1 MAAIAPNQTPAYEF
15 GAFQLIPA
23 EHQLLHQGVPVPLP
37 PKAFE
42 TLVVLV
48 EKSGHLVEKEEL
60 MRTLWPDS
68 FVEEA
73 NLTHHIWTLRKA
85 LGEGEN
91 GTRYIETVPR
101 RGYRFVA
108 DVRQSA
114 VASSKDEGGFPRPR
128 LVQTAPQATADDLGA
143 STTMSGADQRGALD
157 KSWTARG
164 YLKLTAFALAGVLVG
179 SAIAVYRYSHR
190 PPNATEFESVAVT
203 PFINESGKP
212 ELDYL
217 ADDLYESMISDLA
230 RMPRLSVFRYRGKSV
245 EAKKVA
251 SDLSVQGVLTGRL
264 VQHGENVTVY
274 LTLVDGRTGREV
286 WGEQYNR
293 KLTDLVSLQ
302 SDVSRDVSEKLRLT
316 SAEKQHLAK
325 NGTQNNEAYQAY
337 INGRYFWQRPGS
349 PGYPKSAEY
358 FQRAIDLDPNY
369 ASAYAGLAHY
379 YGFGAALGALPPDE
393 NWPKSE
399 AALNRAIAI
408 DDSEAESFNALAGV
422 QLYYHR
428 DWAAAERSFRRGV
441 EINPNSAET
450 HHHYARCLYLFGRN
464 QEAIT
469 EFQRAIQLDP
479 LSLRYQLNLG
489 ILFYSLRDYDRAINE
504 IRHTLELEPNFTP
517 AHEWLG
523 NAYKKK
529 GLEREA
535 VAEWSRALVLRKQ
548 TERATELER
557 NYTATGFASAVRTLA
572 EHRIEEL
579 NEGVKRGEYVA
590 AIEFVS
596 AYVRMGKKDLAFT
609 WLERALQER
618 NRFAYEIKIDPQ
630 YDDLRND
637 PRFAQLLRR
646 SGFIS

>member
-251 SDLSVQGVLTGRL
+251 SDLSVQGVLNGRL

-274 LTLVDGRTGREV
+274 LTLVDGRTGREQTKEARLCAGGRRGTSGRSRRGTRGRGAEG
-286 WGEQYNR
+286 GEGVGHYQR
-293 KLTDLVSLQ
+293 TRHELVQ
-302 SDVSRDVSEKLRLT
+302 
-316 SAEKQHLAK
+316 
-325 NGTQNNEAYQAY
+325 G
-337 INGRYFWQRPGS
+337 G
-349 PGYPKSAEY
+349 
-358 FQRAIDLDPNY
+358 
-369 ASAYAGLAHY
+369 
-379 YGFGAALGALPPDE
+379 GAAAGGGGRRASGGRPDH
-393 NWPKSE
+393 P
-399 AALNRAIAI
+399 AAG
-408 DDSEAESFNALAGV
+408 E
-422 QLYYHR
+422 
-428 DWAAAERSFRRGV
+428 
-441 EINPNSAET
+441 
-450 HHHYARCLYLFGRN
+450 
-464 QEAIT
+464 
-469 EFQRAIQLDP
+469 DP
-479 LSLRYQLNLG
+479 LQVRR
-489 ILFYSLRDYDRAINE
+489 RDR
-504 IRHTLELEPNFTP
+504 
-517 AHEWLG
+517 
-523 NAYKKK
+523 
-529 GLEREA
+529 
-535 VAEWSRALVLRKQ
+535 VA
-548 TERATELER
+548 
-557 NYTATGFASAVRTLA
+557 
-572 EHRIEEL
+572 
-579 NEGVKRGEYVA
+579 KRGHVDVA
-590 AIEFVS
+590 
-596 AYVRMGKKDLAFT
+596 
-609 WLERALQER
+609 
-618 NRFAYEIKIDPQ
+618 
-630 YDDLRND
+630 
-637 PRFAQLLRR
+637 
-646 SGFIS
+646 